1 MRITTATVKETI
13 ATVMDELVTILMT
26 ISEETI
32 LPTNVPAMHNGM
44 AQKIGA
50 TMVSTETGTQSR
62 HHLPTTGTTDTKLPA
77 SLNAAENRVHRVTNR
92 KETAAQTALQNR

>member
-1 MRITTATVKETI
+1 MRITTATVKETT
-13 ATVMDELVTILMT
+13 ATATDELVTILMT

-62 HHLPTTGTTDTKLPA
+62 HHLPTTGTTGTKLRVSPT
-77 SLNAAENRVHRVTNR
+77 AAENPALHLTNR
-92 KETAAQTALQNR
+92 KETTAQTAQQSR